1 MRKVIEII
9 ARLNNITNG
18 KDYSLIEQNTINEVI
33 ILKDEVN
40 EIVRACQMAK
50 KKKLLKQ
57 TYLIN

>member
-1 MRKVIEII
+1 MIEII

-50 KKKLLKQ
+50 KR
-57 TYLIN
+57 NC